1 MIRTDRL
8 RPMSDI
14 NPRLRAVFD
23 MSVSE
28 VREYSG
34 RHEYDGKIQDLS
46 PDGVGA
52 GLRRLAAAEADGAGQ
67 IADDHD
73 DAHLRVFAESIR
85 VAYAELEEHRSNPL
99 LHSANMDL
107 ACYDREY

>member
-1 MIRTDRL
+1 MA
-8 RPMSDI
+8 DI

-23 MSVSE
+23 MSVSD

-52 GLRRLAAAEADGAGQ
+52 GLRRLAAAEADGAARV
-67 IADDHD
+67 ADEHD
-73 DAHLRVFAESIR
+73 DAHLRVFTES
-85 VAYAELEEHRSNPL
+85 VKAAFAQLEQHRGNPL
-99 LHSANMDL
+99 YPLATIDL
-107 ACYDREY
+107 PRSDA